1 MTGELRELKKK
12 EKEKD
17 NFFLNRVPPQNIEAE
32 QSILGS
38 ILIDNSNIYQVVE
51 VLDPDDFYRD
61 SHIKIYRAVLDLFE
75 RGTAIDLI
83 TLSEE
88 LKKRGQLDEIGGPAY
103 ISQLT
108 DTVPAAI
115 NVSHYAKIVREKSVL
130 RMLINISLGIA
141 SKGLEDVKDV
151 DSFLDDAER
160 EIFKIS
166 EQRIKKAYFELKSV
180 TPDVL
185 NIIMKRMKNK
195 NFVTGVPTGFKD
207 LDNLTSGF
215 QPSNFVIIAS
225 RPSVGKTAL
234 GVNIAINAAL
244 RNNIPVGFF
253 TIEMS
258 KEEIVKR
265 MLCVQ
270 AKIDSQKLISGYLSE
285 KEANEL
291 VMSSKELE
299 KAPIYID
306 DTSDIN
312 VLELRAK
319 ARRLKAEHN
328 VGIIFVDYLQ
338 LIQGPKNVDTREQE
352 ISHISRSLKALS
364 KELNIPVVAM
374 AQLSRQVEKNPN
386 KRPRLADLR
395 ESGAIEQDADL
406 IAFLYR
412 DESKETQ
419 EQPAVLTEVII
430 GKNRNG
436 PTDIV
441 KLVFLKKYTRFEDHT
456 GKI

>member
-1 MTGELRELKKK
+1 MTGELRELKKRQ
-12 EKEKD
+12 KD
-17 NFFLNRVPPQNIEAE
+17 DFFLNRVPPQNIEAE

-38 ILIDNSNIYQVVE
+38 ILIDNSNIYQIVE
-51 VLDPDDFYRD
+51 VLDPDDFYRE
-61 SHIKIYRAVLDLFE
+61 SHIKIYRAILDLFE

-83 TLSEE
+83 TLTEE
-88 LKKRGQLDEIGGPAY
+88 LKKRGQLDEVGGPAY
-103 ISQLT
+103 IAQLT

-115 NVSHYAKIVREKSVL
+115 NISHYAKIVREKSVL

-151 DSFLDDAER
+151 DSFLDEAER

-207 LDNLTSGF
+207 LDNLTAGF
-215 QPSNFVIIAS
+215 QPSNLIIIAS

-234 GVNIAINAAL
+234 GVNIALNAAL
-244 RNNIPVGFF
+244 KSNIPVGFF

-265 MLCVQ
+265 MLCVH
-270 AKIDSQKLISGYLSE
+270 AKVDSQKLISGYLSE

-291 VMSSKELE
+291 VLSSKEIE
-299 KAPIYID
+299 RTPIYID
-306 DTSDIN
+306 DTSDIS

-328 VGIIFVDYLQ
+328 VGIIFVDYMQ

-364 KELNIPVVAM
+364 KELAIPVVAM
-374 AQLSRQVEKNPN
+374 AQLSRQVERNPN

-412 DESKETQ
+412 EESKEAQ
-419 EQPAVLTEVII
+419 EQPAVLTEIII

-436 PTDIV
+436 PTDVV
-441 KLVFLKKYTRFEDHT
+441 KVVFFKKWTRFEDHT
-456 GKI
+456 GKV

>member
-1 MTGELRELKKK
+1 MPGEIREFKKK
-12 EKEKD
+12 EKD
-17 NFFLNRVPPQNIEAE
+17 DFFFNRVPPQNLEAE

-38 ILIDNSNIYQVVE
+38 ILIDNANIYQVME
-51 VLDPDDFYRD
+51 VLDPDDFYRE
-61 SHIKIYRAVLDLFE
+61 SHVKIYRAILDLFE
-75 RGTAIDLI
+75 SGTPIDLI
-83 TLSEE
+83 TLTDE
-88 LKKRGQLDEIGGPAY
+88 LKKKSQLEEVGGPAY
-103 ISQLT
+103 IAQLT
-108 DTVPAAI
+108 DMVPAAI
-115 NVSHYAKIVREKSVL
+115 NVNHYARIVREKAVL
-130 RMLINISLGIA
+130 RKLINISLGIA
-141 SKGLEDVKDV
+141 SRGLEEVKDV
-151 DSFLDDAER
+151 DEFLDEAER
-160 EIFKIS
+160 EIFRIS
-166 EQRIKKAYFELKSV
+166 EQRIKKSYYDLKSV
-180 TPDVL
+180 TPNVV
-185 NIIMKRMKNK
+185 NMIMKRMKNK
-195 NFVTGVPTGFKD
+195 NYVTGVPTGFKD

-215 QPSNFVIIAS
+215 QPSNLIIIAS

-234 GVNIAINAAL
+234 GVNIALNAAL
-244 RNNIPVGFF
+244 KSGIPVGFF

-265 MLCVQ
+265 MLCVH
-270 AKIDSQKLISGYLSE
+270 AKVDSQKLISGYLSE
-285 KEANEL
+285 KEATEL
-291 VMSSKELE
+291 VNASKELE
-299 KAPIYID
+299 SAPIFID

-364 KELNIPVVAM
+364 KELEIPVVAM

-412 DESKETQ
+412 EETKEAEESQ
-419 EQPAVLTEVII
+419 AVVTEVII

-441 KLVFLKKYTRFEDHT
+441 KLVFLKKFTRFEDHT

>member
-1 MTGELRELKKK
+1 MAGELREFKQKAK
-12 EKEKD
+12 ED
-17 NFFLNRVPPQNIEAE
+17 FFLNRVPPQNIEAE

-38 ILIDNSNIYQVVE
+38 ILIDNSNVYQVLE
-51 VLDPDDFYRD
+51 ILDPDDFYRD
-61 SHIKIYRAVLDLFE
+61 THKKIYRAILDLFE

-83 TLSEE
+83 TLSDE
-88 LKKRGQLDEIGGPAY
+88 LKRREQLDEVGGPAY
-103 ISQLT
+103 LAQLT
-108 DTVPAAI
+108 DIVPAAI
-115 NVSHYAKIVREKSVL
+115 NVSHYARIVREKSIL
-130 RMLINISLGIA
+130 RRLISISLTIA
-141 SKGLEDVKDV
+141 QKGLEDVKDV
-151 DSFLDDAER
+151 DDFLDEAEK
-160 EIFKIS
+160 EIFRIS
-166 EQRIKKAYFELKSV
+166 EQRIKKAYFDLKSV
-180 TPDVL
+180 APSVI

-195 NFVTGVPTGFKD
+195 NYVTGVPTGFKD

-215 QPSNFVIIAS
+215 QPSNLIIIAS

-234 GVNIAINAAL
+234 GVNIALNTAIKSG
-244 RNNIPVGFF
+244 IPVGFF

-265 MLCVQ
+265 MLCVH
-270 AKIDSQKLISGYLSE
+270 AKIDSQKLTSGYLSE

-291 VMSSKELE
+291 IAASKELE
-299 KAPIYID
+299 KAPIFID
-306 DTSDIN
+306 DTSNIS

-364 KELNIPVVAM
+364 KELDIPVVAM

-395 ESGAIEQDADL
+395 ESGAIEQDADF

-412 DESKETQ
+412 EETKEAQES
-419 EQPAVLTEVII
+419 PAVLTEVII

-436 PTDIV
+436 PTDVV
-441 KLVFLKKYTRFEDHT
+441 KLVFFKKFTRFEDHT
-456 GKI
+456 GKL

>member
-1 MTGELRELKKK
+1 MAGELREFKKK
-12 EKEKD
+12 EKED
-17 NFFLNRVPPQNIEAE
+17 FFLNKVPPQNIEAE

-38 ILIDNSNIYQVVE
+38 ILIDNSNIYQILE
-51 VLDPDDFYRD
+51 TLDPDDFYKD
-61 SHIKIYRAVLDLFE
+61 SHIKIYRAILDLYE

-83 TLSEE
+83 TLTDE
-88 LKKRGQLDEIGGPAY
+88 LKKKGQLEEVGGPAY
-103 ISQLT
+103 IAQLT
-108 DTVPAAI
+108 DIVPAAI
-115 NVSHYAKIVREKSVL
+115 NVTHYARIVREKAVL
-130 RMLINISLGIA
+130 RKLISSSLSIA
-141 SKGLEDVKDV
+141 SRGLDEVKDV
-151 DSFLDDAER
+151 DEFLDEAER
-160 EIFKIS
+160 EIFRIS
-166 EQRIKKAYFELKSV
+166 EQRIKKSYFELKSV
-180 TPDVL
+180 TPNVI
-185 NIIMKRMKNK
+185 NIILKRMKNK
-195 NFVTGVPTGFKD
+195 NYVTGVPTGFKD
-207 LDNLTSGF
+207 LDSLTSGF
-215 QPSNFVIIAS
+215 QPSNLIIIAS

-234 GVNIAINAAL
+234 GVNIALNAAL
-244 RNNIPVGFF
+244 KSNIPVGFF

-265 MLCVQ
+265 MLCVH

-285 KEANEL
+285 KEADEL
-291 VMSSKELE
+291 ISASKELE
-299 KAPIYID
+299 KAPIFID

-364 KELNIPVVAM
+364 KELDIPVVAM
-374 AQLSRQVEKNPN
+374 AQLSRQMEKE
-386 KRPRLADLR
+386 KGRRPRLADLR

-412 DESKETQ
+412 EETKEAQ

-436 PTDIV
+436 PTDTV
-441 KLVFLKKYTRFEDHT
+441 KLVFLKKFTRFEDHT